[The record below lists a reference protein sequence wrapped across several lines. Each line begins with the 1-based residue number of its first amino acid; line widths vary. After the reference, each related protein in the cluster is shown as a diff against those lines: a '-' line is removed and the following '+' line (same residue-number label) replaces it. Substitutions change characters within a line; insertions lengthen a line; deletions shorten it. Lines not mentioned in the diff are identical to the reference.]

1 MNQNFKNQ
9 FNNMNNLTNNQIN
22 QINMQNNML
31 NYMQANIIS
40 NYQAEL
46 MRMNYISNIDHLNS
60 NLYSPYISLPYTE
73 NSIVEL
79 LEKFFSEK
87 NLNKDLNL
95 RKNMDENTGN
105 VPIDFILNLNKIRLL
120 NLTEEKLEEIIN
132 KIGSDNIEIIT
143 IEDKIY
149 LRPKNFDKIKDK
161 LKSVD
166 DMEKE
171 YQYKLNQQKQK
182 QQNIPTMNPQP
193 VAFYPVQPFMYY
205 GQMMMAP
212 PQQNLQN
219 QPGFIYPVPIANN
232 GNTIQNNK

>member
-1 MNQNFKNQ
+1 
-9 FNNMNNLTNNQIN
+9 
-22 QINMQNNML
+22 MQNNML

-120 NLTEEKLEEIIN
+120 NITEEKLEEIIN

-143 IEDKIY
+143 I
-149 LRPKNFDKIKDK
+149 
-161 LKSVD
+161 
-166 DMEKE
+166 
-171 YQYKLNQQKQK
+171 
-182 QQNIPTMNPQP
+182 
-193 VAFYPVQPFMYY
+193 
-205 GQMMMAP
+205 
-212 PQQNLQN
+212 
-219 QPGFIYPVPIANN
+219 
-232 GNTIQNNK
+232 